1 MFNPFVLVP
10 CAICLY
16 TVLSMVIPL
25 RVPALLKIFL
35 AAATASGVAKL
46 FLLRMTPSGFDIY
59 ELPRIAALLLSAM
72 FSFMI
77 AAAILCIVKDAA
89 FIIWKIFLRTQQKFP
104 AHYAS
109 LSVLIIAALAT
120 VYGVHQGTRVPD
132 VINHEVKL
140 SGLGRDFD
148 GLRVAM
154 LVDIHVGSVNRREFV
169 QEVVNKTNALEPD
182 LILIPGDFV
191 DGHVNKRSGDLEP
204 LTQLRAKF
212 GIYAVTGNHEYY
224 YDLQGWLKTIE
235 NFGIKWLENESV
247 ILTSGDSKLVIAGV
261 PDPTGGNR
269 NIDLALKDSPE
280 GVPVI
285 LMDHQPRFAAEN
297 AKKRVDFQVS
307 GHTHGGQI
315 PVVYELTRK
324 FNKGFVRG
332 WYEID
337 GMKLYVS
344 PGTSQWDGFPMRVFD
359 PSEISLFT
367 LISK

>member
-1 MFNPFVLVP
+1 MFNPFILVP

-25 RVPALLKIFL
+25 RVPALLKLLF
-35 AAATASGVAKL
+35 AFATVSGVAKL

-59 ELPRIAALLLSAM
+59 ELPRFGALLLSAM

-77 AAAILCIVKDAA
+77 AAAILCVVKDIA
-89 FIIWKIFLRTQQKFP
+89 FILWKIFSRAKFP

-120 VYGVHQGTRVPD
+120 VYGVCQGTRVPD
-132 VINHEVKL
+132 VVTHEVKL
-140 SGLGRDFD
+140 KGLGKDFD
-148 GLRVAM
+148 GLKVAM

-169 QEVVNKTNALEPD
+169 QKVVNKTNALNPD
-182 LILIPGDFV
+182 VILIPGDFV

-204 LTQLRAKF
+204 LTQLRSKF

-324 FNKGFVRG
+324 FNGGFVRG
-332 WYEID
+332 WYELG